1 MGLYSVFRISGIVD
15 FMRFPHHVNTAH
27 INSTLSGG
35 TTYNPW
41 NHNDS
46 KGFPLL

>member
-15 FMRFPHHVNTAH
+15 FIRFSHHPNMTNY
-27 INSTLSGG
+27 NSTLSGG

-46 KGFPLL
+46 KGFLLL